1 MEGNTMNKIGAA
13 INNIMGQTSKNIPE
27 QTQCKTCGK
36 DHELVNFPHPITGE
50 TRYVLAACQCDVD
63 RLEEEKLRSERIEKQ
78 NKIRRILRLSS
89 TLEDIQKMTFDN
101 LIVRK
106 GYSKTIEK
114 VKQAV
119 KDFDQ
124 RGKRGLFI
132 AGETGNGKTHITS
145 AGANELLK
153 QGYAVIFIT
162 EGDLLDRLNA
172 TKNFNNKESLYEIM
186 NACLSADLLVWDDFM
201 SSSRFT
207 KDETDWIFQIVNG
220 RERANRPI
228 WYTTNLTAE
237 EITNDQTAYKLDD
250 KGRTWW
256 RIQGNSDSIIN
267 FASNYRRAQ
276 KMAELTGK
284 PVEDFE

>member
-1 MEGNTMNKIGAA
+1 MNKVGAA
-13 INNIMGQTSKNIPE
+13 INNIMGKTSPDIPDQTK
-27 QTQCKTCGK
+27 CKTCGK
-36 DHELVNFPHPITGE
+36 DHQLCELKHPITGE
-50 TRYVLAACQCDVD
+50 TRFVLAACQCDVD
-63 RLEEEKLRSERIEKQ
+63 RLEREKLEQERYEKQ
-78 NKIRRILRLSS
+78 RKIKRILRLSS
-89 TLEDIQKMTFDN
+89 TLEDIQNMTFEN

-106 GYSKTIEK
+106 GYESTVEK

-119 KDFDQ
+119 IDFEN

-153 QGYAVIFIT
+153 QGFAVIFIT

-172 TKNFNNKESLYEIM
+172 TRNFSNKESLWEIM
-186 NACLSADLLVWDDFM
+186 NACLTADLLVWDDFM
-201 SSSRFT
+201 SST
-207 KDETDWIFQIVNG
+207 KFSNDEKDWIFQIVNG

-237 EITNDQTAYKLDD
+237 EITSDQTAYKLDD

-267 FASNYRRAQ
+267 FASNYRRAK

-284 PVEDFE
+284 PVKDFE